1 MAPGESREEI
11 LAREVERWQNIAL
24 TLAEIIGRLRAEV
37 RELRQA
43 LDQQAAPRAGAQTTA
58 GRHQDPAAGLGGP
71 PTRRAS

>member
-1 MAPGESREEI
+1 MAPGESREER

-24 TLAEIIGRLRAEV
+24 ALGEMISRLRVEV

-43 LDQQAAPRAGAQTTA
+43 LDQRAAPPTGAQTTA
-58 GRHQDPAAGLGGP
+58 GRHQDPDTGLGGP